1 MDRRVTAALVPNCR
15 KVVIIVRSKPDKVQ
29 MMTDETVD
37 VAPRRR
43 PVQARSRERV
53 DTILRNAAGI
63 FDEIGVDAASMSAIA
78 RRSGMSLASLYR
90 YFPNKAAVVHAIAE
104 LHVEKMEKALRQRLP
119 ELALT
124 DAVDVLIDQFY
135 EFYRTE
141 PAYSAIWSGVEAM
154 PELRD
159 LDLREL
165 YSNAEE
171 LDARLR
177 EECPGIPPGRR
188 WTASLLL
195 PRSAGNILRLAVT
208 LPEEQGR
215 QLVEEL
221 KCMAGAYVRELIR

>member
-1 MDRRVTAALVPNCR
+1 
-15 KVVIIVRSKPDKVQ
+15 
-29 MMTDETVD
+29 MTDESID

-53 DTILRNAAGI
+53 NTILSHAAII
-63 FDEIGVDAASMSAIA
+63 FHEAGVDAASMSAIA
-78 RRSGMSLASLYR
+78 RQSGMSLASLYR
-90 YFPNKAAVVHAIAE
+90 YFPNKAAIVHAIAE
-104 LHVEKMEKALRQRLP
+104 QQVDKMERALRERLQ
-119 ELALT
+119 ELSLI

-135 EFYRTE
+135 VFYRDE

-165 YSNAEE
+165 YSNARD
-171 LDARLR
+171 LDEKLR
-177 EECPGIPPGRR
+177 EEYPQMPEDRR

-195 PRSAGNILRLAVT
+195 PRSAGTILRLAVT
-208 LPEEQGR
+208 LPEAQAH

-221 KCMAGAYVRELIR
+221 KCMARAYVRELVS